1 MWGVSLT
8 NEGGMIAVL
17 WMLLKRRAY
26 PAWLLSNGYKDSWS
40 KDASSN
46 TRGFDNSMI
55 WFADKK
61 RSWESS
67 QWTGSTHIQGT
78 YLGETYNPIVYP
90 SEKSWVGLGLEG
102 KRKHV
107 RVRWSL
113 TRQIELTLASM
124 MSLASTSSQL
134 LLAHGSLWML
144 QIDIALLDYALYLQ
158 WMNERMPSPWGRND
172 NVNAWWNRHQ
182 LELMNIHILQQM
194 ISDII
199 TAPIPTNNIRGLVI
213 CETEIRDIHYLLS
226 VWRCVCVYKNINK
239 RRESRCENLATGWWI
254 GPETSEE

>member
-113 TRQIELTLASM
+113 TRQIELKSWSREAAYTRKTLASM
-124 MSLASTSSQL
+124 KSLASTSPHIV
-134 LLAHGSLWML
+134 ARLWN
-144 QIDIALLDYALYLQ
+144 AANRHCTAWYALYLQ
-158 WMNERMPSPWGRND
+158 WMNECHPC
-172 NVNAWWNRHQ
+172 H
-182 LELMNIHILQQM
+182 
-194 ISDII
+194 
-199 TAPIPTNNIRGLVI
+199 
-213 CETEIRDIHYLLS
+213 
-226 VWRCVCVYKNINK
+226 
-239 RRESRCENLATGWWI
+239 
-254 GPETSEE
+254 EE